1 MSASNIKS
9 AAGISPFMAEKI
21 VGWLDARRQ
30 GPAPVGPTEQVQVWT
45 LADMTVVFI
54 GDRDAAIFREES
66 HG

>member
-1 MSASNIKS
+1 MARPNINNASAITP
-9 AAGISPFMAEKI
+9 AMADRI
-21 VGWLDARRQ
+21 VGWLDAQRQ
-30 GPAPVGPTEQVQVWT
+30 GPAPVGPTEQVEVWT